1 MMKTAKEDNKMKTV
15 AIAGLLDSRSMEYSY
30 IKELIEGLDLNAFSI
45 HVGLLKPS
53 FTPDISSEDIIK
65 AAGSDIESIAAKN
78 DARVASDIMLIGLRK
93 LLPALYREGKF
104 DGIIA
109 FGGTGVTTIVT
120 SAMQALPI
128 GVPKLM
134 VSTVASGNTEPY
146 VGISDIIMVPSVVEV
161 AGLNSLST
169 KILTN
174 AAFAVAGMV
183 KFENKK
189 VLKKKPLIAVTMF
202 GTTSPSVDFARKY
215 LEARGY
221 EVLIFHTTGVGGRSM
236 ENLISGGYIEGVIDL
251 TTIEWSNQIVGGVM
265 SAGRYRLEAA
275 GLTGIP
281 QVVSVGALD
290 MVNFGPAD
298 AVPLGFSGRYLYQ
311 YNQTVTLM
319 RTSVAENI
327 KIGRKIAEK
336 LNMAKGPTVLML
348 PLNGISMF
356 DKPGQIFYGVA
367 ENAALFN
374 ELRANINRQVVEI
387 QELNMHIN
395 DQAFAEAAAEKLI
408 GLMGAKGI
416 H

>member
-1 MMKTAKEDNKMKTV
+1 
-15 AIAGLLDSRSMEYSY
+15 
-30 IKELIEGLDLNAFSI
+30 
-45 HVGLLKPS
+45 
-53 FTPDISSEDIIK
+53 
-65 AAGSDIESIAAKN
+65 
-78 DARVASDIMLIGLRK
+78 
-93 LLPALYREGKF
+93 
-104 DGIIA
+104 
-109 FGGTGVTTIVT
+109 
-120 SAMQALPI
+120 
-128 GVPKLM
+128 
-134 VSTVASGNTEPY
+134 
-146 VGISDIIMVPSVVEV
+146 
-161 AGLNSLST
+161 
-169 KILTN
+169 
-174 AAFAVAGMV
+174 
-183 KFENKK
+183 
-189 VLKKKPLIAVTMF
+189 
-202 GTTSPSVDFARKY
+202 
-215 LEARGY
+215 
-221 EVLIFHTTGVGGRSM
+221 
-236 ENLISGGYIEGVIDL
+236 
-251 TTIEWSNQIVGGVM
+251 
-265 SAGRYRLEAA
+265 
-275 GLTGIP
+275 
-281 QVVSVGALD
+281 